1 MHLHENESVFS
12 FLTHK
17 DEDIL
22 FDGFNLLD
30 DGKEDEVGT
39 TVKRSVQTQ
48 NHDVNGNDKVT
59 SEVLPG
65 FSPHPVLRVNPQLRM
80 MMMQRNFYVNPNDV
94 CRDPFYEPKKVSKY
108 PSVYVRQSIE
118 KTMSPEG
125 PVGMDGIV
133 EEMQSKENVKQ
144 GVEENVKSVKDIEY
158 TIENEVIESVKE
170 MEDSETDGD
179 VENSQKR
186 KNDEDDEP
194 NGYKLPASKSPIME
208 AMSFCA
214 IKKWGIEIEECK
226 DKTEDSNAQVIFR
239 VTDFEK
245 YYKYSTLI
253 CSKQNPTE
261 DIGSRVK
268 SLRRWFTNFP
278 KKKDRKDNSPFSL
291 EVRPDVS
298 KKVHDMVEKYRLM
311 VNVKKRRRM
320 K

>member
-12 FLTHK
+12 FPSSK
-17 DEDIL
+17 DEEIL
-22 FDGFNLLD
+22 LDSGFNLLE
-30 DGKEDEVGT
+30 DGREDHHDESLKNHKGSDIMNGPMLNPYPIL
-39 TVKRSVQTQ
+39 RSV
-48 NHDVNGNDKVT
+48 N
-59 SEVLPG
+59 
-65 FSPHPVLRVNPQLRM
+65 PHLRM
-80 MMMQRNFYVNPNDV
+80 MLQRVAYVNPNDV
-94 CRDPFYEPKKVSKY
+94 CKDPFYEPKRVVRY
-108 PSVYVRQSIE
+108 PSVFKNLKQTE
-118 KTMSPEG
+118 KMMSPEG
-125 PVGMDGIV
+125 PSVGM
-133 EEMQSKENVKQ
+133 N
-144 GVEENVKSVKDIEY
+144 GVEEDQISNENVYKKEEVKTMKTIPDMVIEK
-158 TIENEVIESVKE
+158 IEVSESVKE
-170 MEDSETDGD
+170 MEDSEVEGD
-179 VENSQKR
+179 IENVTIKR
-186 KNDEDDEP
+186 PLEDEDEP
-194 NGYKLPASKSPIME
+194 EDGYKLPASKSPIME

-226 DKTEDSNAQVIFR
+226 DKTEDSEALVIFR

-245 YYKYSTLI
+245 YYKYSTMI

-291 EVRPDVS
+291 QVRPDVS